1 MGSGE
6 FLNINFYT
14 ALFTLINTIAL
25 FLVLKHFLFAPV
37 MKMIDD
43 RQKEID
49 TIYADAEQAKS
60 NAQEMETAYRQKLDA
75 AMDAGERL
83 VKEATERGRS
93 REEEIIRN
101 ANREADAIRE
111 KANADVQLE
120 KKRAINDAKNEISEI
135 AVAIAQKVVGRE
147 LNAADQA
154 DLVEQFIS
162 ELGDPA

>member
-1 MGSGE
+1 MQPCEKSQC
-6 FLNINFYT
+6 FHLRY
-14 ALFTLINTIAL
+14 
-25 FLVLKHFLFAPV
+25 LVLKHFLFAPV